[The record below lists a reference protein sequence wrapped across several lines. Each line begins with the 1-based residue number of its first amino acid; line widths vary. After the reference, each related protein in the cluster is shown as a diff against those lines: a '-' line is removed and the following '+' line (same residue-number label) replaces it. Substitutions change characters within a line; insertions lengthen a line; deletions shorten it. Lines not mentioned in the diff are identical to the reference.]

1 MTMMTRRGAVSSM
14 VALAASLNIRVADA
28 AVGEV
33 TPSQLLLYEPTW
45 NSLKRHHNPQW
56 LSEAKFGIY
65 THWGPPKASDLATWK
80 PEHFDPEAWAELIQS
95 AGARFAGPVS
105 EHGVQVAMWDSNLTD
120 RSIAKQGL
128 QRDVMGEVK
137 AALAKRGIRFL
148 ASFHAFSPNE
158 RRLAAGGKVREVV
171 DKYDP
176 DVIFF
181 DLGMGGSLG
190 ARNSGR
196 YIGGKKLSGKS
207 NAYSGEPE
215 IDREDFLAY
224 YFNLAQRRG
233 KEVQVL
239 SKEYDFSP
247 GVGMR
252 DVEDGR
258 ERDLAF
264 DEWIADIDIASSES
278 GENGM
283 ASPWFYKEGIKYK
296 SAHSLIC
303 ELVDA
308 TSKNGRI
315 LLNVGPKQDGT
326 FSDESRGVLKE
337 IGDWLKVNGEAI
349 DGTCPWL
356 LFGEGP
362 TELRSI
368 NLYEFFEQGP
378 HDTWDII
385 RMMKSG
391 AVQYGHYS
399 QIYVVPYQ
407 PQDVRFT
414 VKGDNLYAVCL
425 GWPGASAAI
434 QSLGTRALLKQGEVK
449 SVRMLGVER
458 DLVFNHAEDALVI
471 QTPAEKPCN
480 HAYTFRIAR
489 RAAG

>member
-1 MTMMTRRGAVSSM
+1 MRITRRAAVASGASLLASLTARGAVH
-14 VALAASLNIRVADA
+14 
-28 AVGEV
+28 GGFEV
-33 TPSQLLLYEPTW
+33 PPVPGSPFEPSW
-45 NSLKRHHNPQW
+45 NSLRRHRNPQW

-65 THWGPPKASDLATWK
+65 THWGPPRASDLPTWK
-80 PEHFDPEAWAELIQS
+80 PAHFDPEAWAELIQS

-120 RSIAKQGL
+120 RSVAKQGL
-128 QRDVMGEVK
+128 KRDVMGEVK
-137 AALAKRGIRFL
+137 AALAKRNIRFL
-148 ASFHAFSPNE
+148 ASFHAFNSKE
-158 RRLAAGGKVREVV
+158 RRLAPGGKVREVV

-181 DLGMGGSLG
+181 DLGMGGSLD
-190 ARNSGR
+190 ARNSGK
-196 YIGGKKLSGKS
+196 YIGGKKLNGKS
-207 NAYSGEPE
+207 NAYFGEPE
-215 IDREDFLAY
+215 TDREGFLAY
-224 YFNLAQRRG
+224 YFNRAQERC

-247 GVGMR
+247 AVGMR

-258 ERDLAF
+258 ERNLAF

-278 GENGM
+278 GQNGM
-283 ASPWFYKEGIKYK
+283 ASPWFYQEGIKYK

-414 VKGDNLYAVCL
+414 VKGSDLYAICM
-425 GWPGASAAI
+425 GWPGASIAI
-434 QSLGTRALLKQGEVK
+434 QSLGSRALLRPGEVT
-449 SVRMLGVER
+449 SVHMLGAER
-458 DLVFNHAEDALVI
+458 DLVFRHTEDALMI
-471 QTPAEKPCN
+471 ETPSQKPCN
-480 HAYTFRIAR
+480 HAYTFKIAR
-489 RAAG
+489 RARA

>member
-1 MTMMTRRGAVSSM
+1 MAMTRRMAMCSIAG
-14 VALAASLNIRVADA
+14 LAALMNVP
-28 AVGEV
+28 VGEAADFPAEP
-33 TPSQLLLYEPTW
+33 TGSLPFAPTW
-45 NSLKRHHNPQW
+45 NSLKRHRNPQW
-56 LSEAKFGIY
+56 LSDAKFGIY
-65 THWGPPKASDLATWK
+65 THWGPPKTSDLATWK
-80 PEHFDPEAWAELIQS
+80 PAKFDPDAWAELIAS

-105 EHGVQVAMWDSNLTD
+105 EHGVEVAMWDSKLTTQ
-120 RSIAKQGL
+120 SVAQQGL
-128 QRDVMGEVK
+128 KRDVMGEVK

-148 ASFHAFSPNE
+148 ASFHAFGPKE

-181 DLGMGGSLG
+181 DLGMGGSLD

-196 YIGGKKLSGKS
+196 YIGGKKLNGKS
-207 NAYSGEPE
+207 NGYGGEPE
-215 IDREDFLAY
+215 SDREQFLAY
-224 YFNLAQRRG
+224 YFNQAQNRG

-258 ERDLAF
+258 ERNLAF

-278 GENGM
+278 GEKGL

-296 SAHSLIC
+296 STHSLIC

-308 TSKNGRI
+308 TAKNGRI

-326 FSDESRGVLKE
+326 FSDESRERLKE

-349 DGTCPWL
+349 DGSCPWL

-368 NLYEFFEQGP
+368 NLYEFYEQGQ

-414 VKGDNLYAVCL
+414 VKDDNLYAICL
-425 GWPGASAAI
+425 GWPGAELAI
-434 QSLGTRALLKQGEVK
+434 PSLGTGALLKPGDVQ

-458 DLVFNHAEDALVI
+458 DLVFSHTENALVI
-471 QTPAEKPCN
+471 RTPVEKPCD

-489 RAAG
+489 KAAA